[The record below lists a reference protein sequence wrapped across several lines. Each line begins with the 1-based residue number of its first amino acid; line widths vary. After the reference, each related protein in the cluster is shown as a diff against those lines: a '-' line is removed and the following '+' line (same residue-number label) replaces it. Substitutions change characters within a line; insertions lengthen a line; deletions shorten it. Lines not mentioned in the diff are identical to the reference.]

1 MKRNDMTTTYEVNQ
15 TNQQQANQPCGVCQ
29 HVCTCQDPTSKN
41 QLGVNYF
48 GVGRSSDDYEF

>member
-1 MKRNDMTTTYEVNQ
+1 MTTTYEVNQ

-41 QLGVNYF
+41 QLGINYF